1 MGQIC
6 PHPSS
11 PCVVPVATESN
22 NFAPFATAD
31 FVYHVG
37 EPTRTQ
43 AQNPQES
50 LYMRFVRVK
59 KWMRPTSEIDDNI
72 INHLFGVTKKAGGIF
87 PGGIFLGGYFQGGF
101 FWEGYFRNPFGTG
114 QNRQEIIFIY
124 LYSYTII
131 RRNIYAAFMHFFL
144 WSSLFLLV

>member
-1 MGQIC
+1 MGQIF

-22 NFAPFATAD
+22 NFAPFATAN

-43 AQNPQES
+43 AQNCQES

-87 PGGIFLGGYFQGGF
+87 PGGDISGG
-101 FWEGYFRNPFGTG
+101 ENT
-114 QNRQEIIFIY
+114 
-124 LYSYTII
+124 
-131 RRNIYAAFMHFFL
+131 
-144 WSSLFLLV
+144 